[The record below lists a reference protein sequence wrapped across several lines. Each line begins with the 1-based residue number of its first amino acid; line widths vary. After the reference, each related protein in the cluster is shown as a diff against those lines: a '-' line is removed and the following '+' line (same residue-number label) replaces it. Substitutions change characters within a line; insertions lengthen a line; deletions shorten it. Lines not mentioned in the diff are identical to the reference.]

1 MDEAL
6 LPKKGGRIWEILT
19 WELVVSM
26 TMAGHLGE
34 LPLSGIAIATAF
46 CNVTGFSLL
55 CGLSGG
61 LETLNGQAYGA
72 KQYHRIGSYTYCSI
86 ICALPICLPVSP
98 LDVRFLQSQ
107 SLVLPL
113 LYTSIATLCFHVS
126 LCWVLVFE
134 SGFGYTGAALA
145 ISFSYWFNVILL
157 GFYMGYSSSCQKT
170 RTLQL
175 KDVFMSVQ
183 EFFLF
188 AVPSA
193 VMACLEWWSFEIL
206 VLMSGLLPN
215 SKLETSVLSICLS
228 SDSLHYHIPLGISI
242 AASTRISNALGA
254 GNPQAAQVT
263 SFVSVLHTLL
273 ETLIASS
280 ILFCCRHVFGYAYSS
295 ENEVV
300 LKVAQIVPLVCL
312 SFIADGLHA
321 TGCGIV
327 RGIGWQHIGAYANL
341 AAYYLGGIPAGILC
355 GFVLKL
361 RAEGLWIGMFTT
373 AKLICS
379 VVFSGV
385 WRENATKI
393 SFSHFDSR
401 SLEVGAGS
409 GKLSYRHLFAV
420 GEDQPLQFIPP

>member
-1 MDEAL
+1 MYMNKLLVLIGQDPQVAEIAYRYAMCLMPAL
-6 LPKKGGRIWEILT
+6 FAYSILQ
-19 WELVVSM
+19 S
-26 TMAGHLGE
+26 
-34 LPLSGIAIATAF
+34 
-46 CNVTGFSLL
+46 
-55 CGLSGG
+55 
-61 LETLNGQAYGA
+61 Q
-72 KQYHRIGSYTYCSI
+72 
-86 ICALPICLPVSP
+86 
-98 LDVRFLQSQ
+98 VRFLQSQ

-373 AKLICS
+373 AKLIWA
-379 VVFSGV
+379 SGQATFHHRNLRGEHYV
-385 WRENATKI
+385 HELLLLVQGLLLAFFIAFTNWKKQATKARERI
-393 SFSHFDSR
+393 FLGTFAGDS
-401 SLEVGAGS
+401 A
-409 GKLSYRHLFAV
+409 LS
-420 GEDQPLQFIPP
+420 